1 MKIEGPVPTDSSAL
15 FGTAM
20 ASEEKA
26 ELMKEFGY
34 IEEEF
39 FISGSANVYGPE
51 SSRALQAGEGTLA
64 LRPLSTVRS
73 PDVPYKTRVLVIRPR
88 DVGVFS
94 GIVHAIPFHNLLAQA
109 TVERN
114 LLRHGDAWLG
124 VEVCSGTRFGPQE
137 IPGGGVANLWKVNPD
152 RYSGLTVAGG
162 EPSDWGQLTPG
173 ALGKAFGTL
182 NFGRPG
188 PEMEVFTQELYRSY
202 AQGPD
207 IFFDVVH
214 GLRSEDETVLQGF
227 RVRRVFTSGASGASL
242 ILRPLAD
249 YHHNQHMI
257 SGDRPAIDG
266 YFISVGNVP
275 TTRPRGAI
283 LAVLQSEAEATR
295 QVADGTELPEDTDD
309 PRFRSYELPGA
320 GHMISAAP
328 ESLLENGSHGD
339 VLPPGIHGLNERD
352 SSQEY
357 EAYDKFNAPIVWA
370 LWDAM
375 YRWADDGLPM
385 PHAERI
391 TRDSGSPDGIAR
403 DVHGNALGGL
413 RTAWVDVPEARYV
426 ARISEGSPLRAGM
439 KRFSESQMKELYGSR
454 EAYLDKV
461 SAKLDEMIQR
471 RFLLPEDKALMLS
484 CIT

>member
-1 MKIEGPVPTDSSAL
+1 MKIEGPIPTDDSTP
-15 FGTAM
+15 FGTATT
-20 ASEEKA
+20 SNEKA
-26 ELMKEFGY
+26 ELLKDSGY

-39 FISGSANVYGPE
+39 FISGNANVYGPE
-51 SSRALQAGEGTLA
+51 SSRPLRAGEGTLA
-64 LRPLSTVRS
+64 LRPLSTVRRS
-73 PDVPYKTRVLVIRPR
+73 AVPYRTRVLVIRPR

-114 LLRHGDAWLG
+114 FLRHGDAWLG

-137 IPGGGVANLWKVNPD
+137 IPSGGVANLLKFNPD
-152 RYSGLTVAGG
+152 RYSGLTIAGG
-162 EPSDWGQLTPG
+162 TPSDWGQLTPG
-173 ALGKAFGTL
+173 ALGKAFETL
-182 NFGRPG
+182 NFGRQG

-207 IFFDVVH
+207 IFFDVVD
-214 GLRSEDETVLQGF
+214 GLRSEDETVLPGF
-227 RVRRVFTSGASGASL
+227 SVRRVFTSGASGATL

-249 YHHNQHMI
+249 YHHNQHM
-257 SGDRPAIDG
+257 SSEDRPAVDG
-266 YFISVGNVP
+266 YFISVGNIP

-283 LAVLQSEAEATR
+283 VAILQSEAEALR
-295 QVADGTELPEDTDD
+295 QVSDGTELPEDTDD

-320 GHMISAAP
+320 GHSISATP
-328 ESLLENGSHGD
+328 ESLLDSGSHGD
-339 VLPPGIHGLNERD
+339 VLPPGIQGLNERG

-375 YRWADDGLPM
+375 YRWADEGLPM

-391 TRDSGSPDGIAR
+391 VRDSASPGGIAR
-403 DVHGNALGGL
+403 DVHGNALGGI
-413 RTAWVDVPEARYV
+413 RTPWVEVPDARYV
-426 ARISEGSPLRAGM
+426 ARISESNPLRAGM
-439 KRFSESQMKELYGSR
+439 KRFDESQMKELYGSR

-461 SAKLDEMIQR
+461 SAQLDELIER
-471 RFLLPEDKALMLS
+471 RFLLPEDKALMLNRIS
-484 CIT
+484 